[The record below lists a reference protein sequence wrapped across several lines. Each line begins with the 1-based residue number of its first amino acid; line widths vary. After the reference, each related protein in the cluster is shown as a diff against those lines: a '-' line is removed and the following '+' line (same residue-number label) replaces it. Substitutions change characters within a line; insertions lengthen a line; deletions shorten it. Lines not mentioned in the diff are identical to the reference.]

1 MIFVP
6 HTLKLEHIVTYT
18 LDSEGIARLD
28 IEPENCAH
36 WVETWLAMEPLLYR
50 VESVILT

>member
-28 IEPENCAH
+28 VEPENRAY
-36 WVETWLAMEPLLYR
+36 WVETWLAMQPLLNH
-50 VESVILT
+50 VESIILT